1 MIQPRDETH
10 RALKR
15 MLSNGPL
22 AAVPKRPS
30 DQQLLVA
37 MAAAQLE
44 PGQDYSEGEV
54 NEKLLAW
61 IETFCEPHGP
71 DHVTLRRMLVDSRL
85 ISRTKSGSAY
95 RLNAER
101 LAEIEAVASVDP
113 GEVLEEI
120 RVERESRKRQHE
132 D

>member
-22 AAVPKRPS
+22 TAIPKRTS
-30 DQQLLVA
+30 DQHLLVA
-37 MAAAQLE
+37 LAAAQFE
-44 PGQDYSEGEV
+44 PGKVYREGEV

-61 IETFCEPHGP
+61 LETFCESDGL

-85 ISRTKSGSAY
+85 LTRTKSGSTY
-95 RLNAER
+95 ELNQQS
-101 LAEIEAVASVDP
+101 LAQVQAVGEIDP
-113 GEVLEEI
+113 RAVLEEI
-120 RVERESRKRQHE
+120 RAERESRKRHRAA
-132 D
+132 